1 MDSIMEN
8 RKLVQTSKRKK
19 MISVDGFLYY
29 ANRKIDAKTYW
40 ECQYRRSPGICK
52 GRAISECAGGTLDV
66 RVTAGH
72 THEPSAL
79 KVASSEFRADL
90 SNRAFTTCESTESVI
105 RSVASHTEPE
115 IQSTLTRGA
124 QIKVIIRRRRK
135 QIPREPTDGDDYKSI
150 DDRYQQTLGGE
161 KFLQTNIA
169 TPDGRILI
177 FSTAS
182 NMRHLSLAKIWLM
195 DGTFVTAP
203 TNFAQVFSIHSNIN
217 EGNVRRFVPLV
228 FMLLPRKNE
237 ATYKTAFEG
246 LSERDSGHRAFP
258 LDRVRGNGV
267 QGNGHSGK

>member
-29 ANRKIDAKTYW
+29 ANRKI
-40 ECQYRRSPGICK
+40 
-52 GRAISECAGGTLDV
+52 
-66 RVTAGH
+66 
-72 THEPSAL
+72 
-79 KVASSEFRADL
+79 
-90 SNRAFTTCESTESVI
+90 
-105 RSVASHTEPE
+105 
-115 IQSTLTRGA
+115 QSTLTRGA
-124 QIKVIIRRRRK
+124 RRKVIIRRRRK
-135 QIPREPTDGDDYKSI
+135 QMPREPTDGDDYQSI

-203 TNFAQVFSIHSNIN
+203 TNFAQVFSIHGNIN

-246 LSERDSGHRAFP
+246 LSEIAADMSLELEPTVIKSDFELALLNASRFVFTKTTLSVTEQASEPIETTTLRTS
-258 LDRVRGNGV
+258 RKR
-267 QGNGHSGK
+267 